1 MLPPCSNVLKQHI
14 IRINSQTLIWRKCLD
29 NFMVLSQPWE
39 IGWFI
44 NEETLEVKWITCN
57 PPPEHVVFFWRGGGG
72 GGRGVGV
79 WNLFF
84 NN

>member
-1 MLPPCSNVLKQHI
+1 
-14 IRINSQTLIWRKCLD
+14 
-29 NFMVLSQPWE
+29 MVLSQPWE

-57 PPPEHVVFFWRGGGG
+57 PPPEHVVFFFLCGGG